1 MELFDIIDKYMNK
14 YTNRSDLNIL
24 PLVNKVPIFSRL

>member
-14 YTNRSDLNIL
+14 YTNRSGLNIL
-24 PLVNKVPIFSRL
+24 ALVKKVPIFGRL